1 MSESQINI
9 GEDII
14 EKRMEEYTNNTQKTI
29 DYFTS
34 QNRVKEVYYKYL
46 NQRNQ
51 QKNVFKYKKRKKF
64 NN

>member
-46 NQRNQ
+46 N
-51 QKNVFKYKKRKKF
+51 
-64 NN
+64 